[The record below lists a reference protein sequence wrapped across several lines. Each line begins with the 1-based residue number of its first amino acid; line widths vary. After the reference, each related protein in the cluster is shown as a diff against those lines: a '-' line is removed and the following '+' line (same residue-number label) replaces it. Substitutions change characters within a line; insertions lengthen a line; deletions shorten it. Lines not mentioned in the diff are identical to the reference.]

1 MMLKIGRW
9 FGWAYTGYTFLFI
22 LAPIAA
28 SLVFSFNADRFPS
41 LPLKGF
47 TTDWY
52 GGTFTDPLVIEAFQR
67 SVMVSVPVALLSTI
81 LGFCAAYCDFRFD
94 FRGKSLFSLLMLL
107 PPTIPAVI
115 MGLGM
120 LSYLSRIGLAGEVWA
135 VLISHVVIAL
145 PFAMAMIRL
154 RLAQMDSA
162 LEEAS
167 WNLRASPAQTLWHVV
182 LPFCKQSLV
191 AAFLITAAVSFDE
204 FAVAWF
210 VSGLN
215 ETVPVRVLVFLQG
228 QVSPV
233 INAIGTAVFTS
244 SILLVAI
251 GMAFSGMGKA
261 KRAAADTPA
270 QPVGGALVTNNG
282 LSL

>member
-1 MMLKIGRW
+1 MMLRLGRW
-9 FGWAYTGYTFLFI
+9 FGWAYTGYTFIFI
-22 LAPIAA
+22 MAPIVA

-41 LPLKGF
+41 LPLQGF

-52 GGTFTDPLVIEAFQR
+52 GGTFTDPLVIESFQR
-67 SVMVSVPVALLSTI
+67 SVMVSIPVALISTI
-81 LGFCAAYCDFRFD
+81 LGFCAAYCDFRFN

-120 LSYLSRIGLAGEVWA
+120 LSYLSRIGLAGEIWA

-167 WNLRASPAQTLWHVV
+167 WNLRATPVQTLWYVV

-261 KRAAADTPA
+261 KRAAADAPA
-270 QPVGGALVTNNG
+270 QPACGTLVSNNG

>member
-1 MMLKIGRW
+1 MLRIARW
-9 FGWAYTGYTFLFI
+9 FGWTYTAYTFLFI

-41 LPLKGF
+41 LPLQGF
-47 TTDWY
+47 TTEWY
-52 GGTFTDPLVIEAFQR
+52 GGTFSDPSVIEAFQR
-67 SVMVSVPVALLSTI
+67 SVMVSVPVALLSTV
-81 LGFCAAYCDFRFD
+81 LGFCAAYCDFRFN

-120 LSYLSRIGLAGEVWA
+120 LSYLSRINLAGEIGA

-154 RLAQMDSA
+154 RLAQMDGA

-167 WNLRASPAQTLWHVV
+167 WNLRASPTQTLWHVV
-182 LPFCKQSLV
+182 IPFCKQSLF

-233 INAIGTAVFTS
+233 INAIGTAVFSS

-251 GMAFSGMGKA
+251 GMGFSGIGKA
-261 KRAAADTPA
+261 KRAAADNGPEQPA
-270 QPVGGALVTNNG
+270 AALASNNG